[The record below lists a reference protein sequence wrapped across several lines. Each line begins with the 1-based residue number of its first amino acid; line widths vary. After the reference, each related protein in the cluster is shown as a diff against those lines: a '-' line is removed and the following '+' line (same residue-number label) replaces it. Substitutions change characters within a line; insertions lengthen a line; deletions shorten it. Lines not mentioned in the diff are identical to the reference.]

1 MRGTLSLTENG
12 TVDEPA
18 GAEAE
23 RPSDRVIEQRVRNSL
38 IEYFELASS
47 FGAQQEYERDA
58 PIAYVPYEVIE
69 QWADWVPH
77 LDLYLADSGA
87 YSSAETEEIRR
98 FQVVWEATTKAVPDD
113 YPTLAHVQAMPA
125 WEELRQAAESAL
137 AVFARRGRL
146 PEDHESS

>member
-12 TVDEPA
+12 TVEEPA

-23 RPSDRVIEQRVRNSL
+23 RPSDRAARSQSPHRVLRARL
-38 IEYFELASS
+38 VLRRTA
-47 FGAQQEYERDA
+47 GVRARRA
-58 PIAYVPYEVIE
+58 IAYVPYEVIE

-87 YSSAETEEIRR
+87 YSSAEVEEIRR